1 MKDIC
6 LAKIRLCPNK
16 SGVDLTT
23 WLAPAAELFQALN
36 MVMANVYML
45 KWNSNITAMTFFL
58 LLFAIICKYL
68 KIL

>member
-16 SGVDLTT
+16 SRVDLTT
-23 WLAPAAELFQALN
+23 WLAPAVELFQALN

-45 KWNSNITAMTFFL
+45 KWNSNITAVTFFL
-58 LLFAIICKYL
+58 LLFASTQKFCSA
-68 KIL
+68 